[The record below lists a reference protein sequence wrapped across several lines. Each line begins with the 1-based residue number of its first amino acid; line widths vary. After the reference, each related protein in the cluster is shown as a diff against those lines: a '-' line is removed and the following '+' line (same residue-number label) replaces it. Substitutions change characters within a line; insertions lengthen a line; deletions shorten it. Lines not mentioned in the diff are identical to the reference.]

1 MERRSLPHG
10 NRPVT
15 PVPLR
20 SRRGGKD
27 EGGLQ
32 GLGGWAGRCQ
42 GGRAA
47 CLGDKRGTLGCSPRA
62 LQSSGTQASRELPE
76 RDEGLSR

>member
-32 GLGGWAGRCQ
+32 GLGGWAGWEMPR
-42 GGRAA
+42 GPS
-47 CLGDKRGTLGCSPRA
+47 CLPRGQAGDPG
-62 LQSSGTQASRELPE
+62 LQSSGAAVLGYTSIERAPRE
-76 RDEGLSR
+76 G